1 MVIELLIV
9 ALDELGLSNFLDL
22 LINGIAQVPLGELGA
37 LLALELSELILESL
51 LVVLPFLEIVVHS
64 LLNVAD
70 IGSEHCQRLVL
81 HLKLVV
87 VPDKAL

>member
-9 ALDELGLSNFLDL
+9 ALDELRLSNFLDL